1 MQCIVRS
8 VFSFFFFFV
17 CCQDCMRQQNTLFHD
32 SFVRALCQNHGT
44 HPKMKHGFSSVLT
57 YVHDI
62 WLIASGLQ
70 PRAMVLSNL
79 GQCVVQKGFIFYFG
93 FTVLSLDGD
102 PFSPANL
109 NMNLSFSL
117 KSLKSQLY
125 SPEDTKYFYYNA
137 FFCTSFLYFLF
148 ILFKFFLF
156 VFQLLFFLL
165 FYYCYF
171 ILMNGG

>member
-1 MQCIVRS
+1 MHRTLIF
-8 VFSFFFFFV
+8 FSFFFLV

-125 SPEDTKYFYYNA
+125 SPEDTKYFYYNT
-137 FFCTSFLYFLF
+137 FFYTSFLYLYLFSSSFLF
-148 ILFKFFLF
+148 LFFSCCFFYSFTIAILFL
-156 VFQLLFFLL
+156 
-165 FYYCYF
+165 
-171 ILMNGG
+171 